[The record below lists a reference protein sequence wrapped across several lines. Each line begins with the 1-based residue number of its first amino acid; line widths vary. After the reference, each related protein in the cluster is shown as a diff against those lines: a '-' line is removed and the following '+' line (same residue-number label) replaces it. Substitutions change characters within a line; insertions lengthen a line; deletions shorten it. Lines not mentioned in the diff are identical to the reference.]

1 MAPHINLEFSLF
13 FSERMKWLHYSLLCR
28 CHSSSMV
35 ASPSLVSILQTASA
49 LSCQR
54 TAKLYWCLS
63 SALMLIYS
71 EWLRCY
77 GIVWKHHS
85 FPPHPLCFSSWLPN
99 IFLHLQKQMK
109 PNVVCRVL
117 GAKFIS
123 NVDGAHSGIMSW
135 LPKQSNPGRR
145 GSGNWSGAAL
155 SIIII
160 TLKDLHWWREGSQ
173 EGLWV
178 MAVQIA
184 PSVDHHGKHKDP
196 VHCNAYEQE
205 RLLTMALK
213 VLLLRVHKPVYALAS
228 YRRW

>member
-1 MAPHINLEFSLF
+1 MVLCENTTPSLPIP
-13 FSERMKWLHYSLLCR
+13 C
-28 CHSSSMV
+28 
-35 ASPSLVSILQTASA
+35 ASPHGFPIYFSICKRKWNQTWSA
-49 LSCQR
+49 VF
-54 TAKLYWCLS
+54 W
-63 SALMLIYS
+63 
-71 EWLRCY
+71 
-77 GIVWKHHS
+77 VPNS
-85 FPPHPLCFSSWLPN
+85 FPMWMEP
-99 IFLHLQKQMK
+99 
-109 PNVVCRVL
+109 
-117 GAKFIS
+117 
-123 NVDGAHSGIMSW
+123 HSGIMSW